1 VVPLLLL
8 LAALGAAL
16 DPALCTKVTVSGCHD
31 KSSVASKVNGDYDL
45 FVPDAAFDSFS
56 GVCHADDVEVAHQYK
71 HTESGRILMKFLDTS
86 TWGVVSVCGS
96 SIRWVEGEAGD
107 YPFVDTAEDWQCKLI
122 DDPTPVSVTC
132 AEYGE
137 TSATDSA
144 ATNSSCPE
152 GDFLPADKPP
162 EATHDLASCVA
173 CPAEKEFSPEFSVG
187 EDSCKDP
194 AACVRV
200 SVSLGESC
208 VGVGVADFNGEYD
221 IIEAGCGDRRGDGP
235 QTFYNHESGGW
246 LYKKPESETDLYTDV
261 WSLGHECGLDGDSL
275 HGVAGA
281 DSFELTGVAS
291 VGEVATEYQ
300 YWITDHPFMSTGTSW
315 YCVDKAEFVPISIEC
330 SA

>member
-45 FVPDAAFDSFS
+45 FVPGAAADP
-56 GVCHADDVEVAHQYK
+56 CHTDDVEVAHQYK

-152 GDFLPADKPP
+152 GDFLPADTPP
-162 EATHDLASCVA
+162 EAIHDPASCVA

-208 VGVGVADFNGEYD
+208 AGVGVADFNGEYD

-246 LYKKPESETDLYTDV
+246 LYKKPASETAAVYTDV

-281 DSFELTGVAS
+281 DSFELTGVGSAM
-291 VGEVATEYQ
+291 GGAIEYQ
-300 YWITDHPFMSTGTSW
+300 YWITDHPFMSTDNSW